1 MILQAEASTSTVK
14 NVYFIWRTPWGVWCL
29 HRIPKMHL
37 CNEWQHVQ
45 AAVDA
50 ADSGMDSGMASF
62 IGLYSDKAK

>member
-1 MILQAEASTSTVK
+1 M
-14 NVYFIWRTPWGVWCL
+14 